1 MQNNN
6 ANQIDLNRLTVEQ
19 LMLLQHALEKL
30 YCSIYIEAIA
40 LETIDKHAAMNTEH
54 RLMKASSLHN
64 IITKKI
70 NEQ

>member
-1 MQNNN
+1 MLNNN
-6 ANQIDLNRLTVEQ
+6 ANQIDLNRLTIEQ

-30 YCSIYIEAIA
+30 YCSIYVETIA